1 MTIVS
6 DTMSNRPG
14 GTGATGTVPRARTEE
29 STGSPR
35 SLVTDK
41 GTTTIEDGVVAKI
54 SGLAAREVSG
64 VYAMG
69 GGAARALGSMR
80 NIVGGDP
87 SLTQGVSVEVGERQ
101 AAVDLD
107 LVAEYGTAIPEL
119 AAAVRRNVIG
129 AVERMCGLEVTEVN
143 IRVDDVHLPD
153 QDRDRD
159 RGRDRDG
166 ERMQDGQRTDA
177 EQEPRVR

>member
-1 MTIVS
+1 MS

-14 GTGATGTVPRARTEE
+14 GATATGTVPRARTQE
-29 STGSPR
+29 STT
-35 SLVTDK
+35 SLITEK
-41 GTTTIEDGVVAKI
+41 GTTSIDDGVVAKI
-54 SGLAAREVSG
+54 AGLAAREVSG

-69 GGAARALGSMR
+69 GGAARALGSVR
-80 NIVGGDP
+80 GIVGGDRNVA
-87 SLTQGVSVEVGERQ
+87 QGVSVEVGERQ

-107 LVAEYGTAIPEL
+107 LVAEYGTAIPDL
-119 AAAVRRNVIG
+119 AAAVRKNVIG

-159 RGRDRDG
+159 RGS
-166 ERMQDGQRTDA
+166 DGQRGDA
-177 EQEPRVR
+177 QPEPRVQ